1 MTDALPN
8 ISTGD
13 FTLTADC
20 PECHR
25 KVVLPVSFSVVLTVD
40 PEVGYLRARLST
52 KRVEH
57 SCSGEHQPP
66 MFEGNGAPPFDTAG
80 DPDDE
85 DDPFDAPERITVVN
99 LPGD

>member
-1 MTDALPN
+1 MTTTDLPN

-25 KVVLPVSFSVVLTVD
+25 TVVLPVAFSVVLTVD
-40 PEVGYLRARLST
+40 GEGGYLRARLST

-57 SCSGEHQPP
+57 NCSGEQVVAL
-66 MFEGNGAPPFDTAG
+66 FEGNGESPM
-80 DPDDE
+80 
-85 DDPFDAPERITVVN
+85 
-99 LPGD
+99 